1 MTRFAPIAVLLA
13 LALLSVALPSA
24 TAQNEPAR
32 PEQLWKQ
39 FPLDS
44 DRTEPPKPE
53 GQQSPA
59 PKPEENRTA
68 PQASPAPGVERAAD
82 EPGGGGGLPLWLL
95 PVGGLLAFVGGIFA
109 AKAALALTKRRR
121 ESGRGRKVHDRTE
134 PTPARAG
141 TAQEQ
146 STAGSSGPAVAGPAA
161 AVAMSAVGPARAE
174 QPSRDVAEP
183 PRADPSPK
191 VSWLSREAEEDP
203 SSEVTDPMREK
214 VPSADAVEP
223 KETEQPPPEAPALVE
238 AEQPAPAEARQPA
251 LQSTPA
257 EKEPLPPEPAP
268 AEGQEAKP
276 DAPKP
281 EPPKRMPDLPDD
293 VIPFPTRPERVGRR
307 PAASVPQ
314 RALGYVSAVD
324 ADAHGSDLEAQ
335 TELIRAACARHG
347 FESVEVVRD
356 FESHSSSDLE
366 RPGLNYAIERLEAG
380 DASCLVV
387 ASLER
392 LTRSAAHLGT
402 LIDRLGESDIRLVVL
417 DIELDTGNADG
428 RLAAEALANV
438 GTLERRSLDTRT
450 RKGLQAARDARG
462 SSGRPSVADR
472 PALKERIAQM
482 RARGL
487 TLQAIADTLNAEGV
501 PTLRGGTE
509 WRPSSV
515 QAAVGYKRPKKGA
528 RKSANARAGGGS
540 GDGRN

>member
-1 MTRFAPIAVLLA
+1 MPRSAPIAVLLA
-13 LALLSVALPSA
+13 LTLLSVALPSA
-24 TAQNEPAR
+24 TAQNGPAR
-32 PEQLWKQ
+32 PEELWEQ

-44 DRTEPPKPE
+44 DKSPPPKPE

-59 PKPEENRTA
+59 PEPEKKRTA
-68 PQASPAPGVERAAD
+68 PPTPAPSEVERAAD
-82 EPGGGGGLPLWLL
+82 EPSGGGGLSLWLL
-95 PVGGLLAFVGGIFA
+95 PVGGLLAFVGGVFA
-109 AKAALALTKRRR
+109 TKAALALTKGRR
-121 ESGRGRKVHDRTE
+121 ESARARKAHARTE
-134 PTPARAG
+134 PSGDRSSRAD
-141 TAQEQ
+141 
-146 STAGSSGPAVAGPAA
+146 AVAPAA
-161 AVAMSAVGPARAE
+161 AVGRSAVEPAR
-174 QPSRDVAEP
+174 AEP
-183 PRADPSPK
+183 PRADPSPE
-191 VSWLSREAEEDP
+191 VSWLPREAEE
-203 SSEVTDPMREK
+203 SSSV
-214 VPSADAVEP
+214 VSEP
-223 KETEQPPPEAPALVE
+223 VVSEPAEPEQSPPEAPALVDAEQPAPVE
-238 AEQPAPAEARQPA
+238 AEQPAPVEVEQPAPVEAEQPAPVEARQPA
-251 LQSTPA
+251 LQSTSA
-257 EKEPLPPEPAP
+257 EKEPPPPPSESAP
-268 AEGQEAKP
+268 AEVQGAKP
-276 DAPKP
+276 EAPKP
-281 EPPKRMPDLPDD
+281 APPQRTRELPDD
-293 VIPFPTRPERVGRR
+293 VIPFPTRPGRVARR
-307 PAASVPQ
+307 PAASAPQ

-335 TELIRAACARHG
+335 TKEIRAACVRNG

-356 FESHSSSDLE
+356 FESHSGSDLE

-380 DASCLVV
+380 DANCLVV

-402 LIDRLGESDIRLVVL
+402 LIDRLSESDIRLVVL
-417 DIELDTGNADG
+417 DIELDTGNPDG

-482 RARGL
+482 RARGM

-501 PTLRGGTE
+501 PTLRGGAE

-528 RKSANARAGGGS
+528 RKSANAGAGGGS